1 MMRAC
6 TFIGYTPCTSLP
18 LCRKHKHSSCG
29 SLAHFLYTF
38 FIPARTAADS
48 LFRFAHLPEGKG
60 RNHPLV
66 TTKLHKG
73 LTPVAA
79 HFASQIP
86 FPGFTSSMSFA
97 KAIFAPTQLNR
108 GIGHAYSAS
117 MKTTFASSSGQLPW
131 GKGCFLSGFFKA
143 TGKNRRRSL
152 SK

>member
-38 FIPARTAADS
+38 FIPARTAADF
-48 LFRFAHLPEGKG
+48 LFRFAHLPEGEG
-60 RNHPLV
+60 RNHPLI

-79 HFASQIP
+79 HYASQIP
-86 FPGFTSSMSFA
+86 FPGVHIVHVFCEIDFCSNPVEPGNWSRLFGFHENNLRLQLWA
-97 KAIFAPTQLNR
+97 VALGQRLFLVRIFQ
-108 GIGHAYSAS
+108 S
-117 MKTTFASSSGQLPW
+117 
-131 GKGCFLSGFFKA
+131 
-143 TGKNRRRSL
+143 RR
-152 SK
+152 

>member
-1 MMRAC
+1 MLA
-6 TFIGYTPCTSLP
+6 PSLGIRHAL
-18 LCRKHKHSSCG
+18 LCRKPKHSSCG
-29 SLAHFLYTF
+29 SLAHFLYIF
-38 FIPARTAADS
+38 SIPARTAADF

-131 GKGCFLSGFFKA
+131 DEGCFLSGFFKA
-143 TGKNRRRSL
+143 AGKNLRRSL
-152 SK
+152 SKKTF